1 MYQLCRCVI
10 RTPYIIY
17 ILASCLSLFHFIAP
31 LLHSYTPL
39 TNWSLYETRFPF
51 YRKIHKFGG
60 KHSSR
65 FCLSPLE
72 FQFKCPFIY
81 SQNNNERC
89 YPQLEEIMELGSPVS
104 FFPQSLYLWTLAVM
118 SLHHATI
125 SDLSTPSHPEI
136 EIKYIDTTPIVFCFE
151 LIWTS
156 TSSPLPQ

>member
-89 YPQLEEIMELGSPVS
+89 YPQLVGDYGVGVPS
-104 FFPQSLYLWTLAVM
+104 FFF
-118 SLHHATI
+118 
-125 SDLSTPSHPEI
+125 PSIIIFVNSRCH
-136 EIKYIDTTPIVFCFE
+136 V
-151 LIWTS
+151 S
-156 TSSPLPQ
+156 TSCDDKRPFDSLSSWDRDKIHRHNSDRILFRINLDFHFFPPPQ